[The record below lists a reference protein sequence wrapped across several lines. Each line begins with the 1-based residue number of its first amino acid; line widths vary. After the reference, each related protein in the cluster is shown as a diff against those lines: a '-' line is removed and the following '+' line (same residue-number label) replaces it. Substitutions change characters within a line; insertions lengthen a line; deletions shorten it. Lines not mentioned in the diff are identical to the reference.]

1 MRSENLSLARLSL
14 ARAPLTPTPFP
25 YWGSPAVVWQRAR
38 NCLKNA
44 FDISYHI
51 VVPEAQ
57 HTQPSISYNIK
68 FVLRMLPTITFHEAV
83 LPANDISGVRSDWLL
98 PNECGSVKRTR
109 AESTPKSLFSGRG
122 ILAQPPRDACFASF
136 SDFRTSFPRSFS
148 SLGAREL
155 G

>member
-38 NCLKNA
+38 NCLKNV

-57 HTQPSISYNIK
+57 HPIDIK
-68 FVLRMLPTITFHEAV
+68 VVLRMLPTINFH
-83 LPANDISGVRSDWLL
+83 
-98 PNECGSVKRTR
+98 
-109 AESTPKSLFSGRG
+109 
-122 ILAQPPRDACFASF
+122 
-136 SDFRTSFPRSFS
+136 
-148 SLGAREL
+148 
-155 G
+155 